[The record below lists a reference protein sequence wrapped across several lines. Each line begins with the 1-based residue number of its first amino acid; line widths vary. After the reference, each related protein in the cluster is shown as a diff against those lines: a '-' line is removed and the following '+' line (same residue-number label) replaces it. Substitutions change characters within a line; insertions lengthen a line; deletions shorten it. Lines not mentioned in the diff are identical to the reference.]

1 MKEKSISIWYR
12 YKCAINLLQTYKIIN
27 ALRET
32 PDKWSSSILEKE
44 KQPIYIYIYMPTT
57 ILFPQGNKGD
67 KQKENLTANPS
78 GALGFTLT
86 F

>member
-1 MKEKSISIWYR
+1 
-12 YKCAINLLQTYKIIN
+12 
-27 ALRET
+27 
-32 PDKWSSSILEKE
+32 
-44 KQPIYIYIYMPTT
+44 MPTT